1 MNRFHNVSPVD
12 YRYDDEQL
20 IPYLSEAGFIR
31 HKLKVECALISI
43 LERRG
48 LCPAKIAEEI
58 AATYGLVTPEEV
70 YEEEGRVS
78 HDIRALV
85 NCMQRHVSDEAK
97 PFVHLSATS
106 FDISDTANALRYRDA
121 VKNVLLPAMM
131 DLEKALIVLAEREAG
146 TLQIGRTHGQHGVP
160 ITFGFAIASFVDRLG
175 SCIVNMRSLSDR
187 VTGKFSGA
195 VGAYNASSLFFGD
208 PEQFEKEVLAVI
220 GLGPG
225 GHSTQIV
232 QPEPLA
238 RLFQEIVLAA
248 GVVGNLACDMRHLQ
262 RTEINEVCEAFGASQ
277 VGSSTMAH
285 KRNPISW
292 ENIESMWNLIQS
304 RMPLIY
310 MNCVSE
316 HQRDLTGSASS
327 RTYGEMIAYAVYM
340 MKRAAK
346 VTQKVQVDH
355 ESMKRNLEMT
365 QGVILAEP
373 LYILLAA
380 HGHPDA
386 HEFSRTLSMAAKKT
400 DQALMTVAL
409 GNAEFREYYDNKFTE
424 AQRLVL
430 TDPGLYVGKAPERAL
445 AIAAGWKQAL
455 DIKT

>member
-1 MNRFHNVSPVD
+1 MDRFHNLSPID
-12 YRYDDEQL
+12 YRYHDEAL
-20 IPYLSEAGFIR
+20 VHYLSEAGFIR

-48 LCPAKIAEEI
+48 MCTSQIAEEI
-58 AATYGLVTPEEV
+58 ARTYGEVTPDEV
-70 YEEEGRVS
+70 YEEEEKVG

-85 NCMQRHVSDEAK
+85 NCMQRRVSDAAK

-106 FDISDTANALRYRDA
+106 FDVSDTANALRYRDA
-121 VKNVLLPAMM
+121 VKHVLLPAMTN
-131 DLEKALIVLAEREAG
+131 LEKALIVLAEREAG

-175 SCIVNMRSLSDR
+175 SCILRIRNLSDC

-195 VGAYNASSLFFGD
+195 VGAYNASSLFFDD
-208 PEQFEKEVLAVI
+208 PEQFEKEVLGVI

-238 RLFQEIVLAA
+238 RLFQEICLAA
-248 GVVGNLACDMRHLQ
+248 GVIGNLACDMRHLQ
-262 RTEINEVCEAFGASQ
+262 RTEINEVCEAFGESQ

-292 ENIESMWNLIQS
+292 ENIESMWNLIQT
-304 RMPLIY
+304 RMPLVY

-327 RTYGEMIAYAVYM
+327 RTYAEIIAYAVYM

-355 ESMKRNLEMT
+355 ESMKRNLDMT

-386 HEFSRTLSMAAKKT
+386 HEFSRTLSMQARKT
-400 DQALMTVAL
+400 GQPLMVVAM
-409 GNAEFREYYDNKFTE
+409 EDPVFRQYHDHRFTD
-424 AQRLVL
+424 AQRMVL
-430 TDPGLYVGKAPERAL
+430 TDPCLYVGKSKERAL
-445 AIAAGWKQAL
+445 AITEGWKKAL
-455 DIKT
+455 DLTI